1 MILSES
7 YIKRIQKLA
16 GIVIKEN
23 LDNFTA
29 SNTRVPFNIDL
40 MTQAILQGREV
51 GILYKGDD
59 MIAPS
64 GKYRLIYPVAM
75 GMSKAGNRV
84 IRAIHKVGQSESESK
99 STNVRSAEAKNVWR
113 LFKASNI
120 RGMWFTGGFFDFN
133 PNNYN
138 PNDRGMSTVEVSF
151 SLSKAQGYQ
160 KEFLEKQKEAGELK
174 SKVRRFRESGARDLE
189 QPYKNPETRI

>member
-7 YIKRIQKLA
+7 YIKRAQKLA
-16 GIVIKEN
+16 GIVIKESI
-23 LDNFTA
+23 DSFPA

-51 GILYKGDD
+51 GILYKGDE
-59 MIAPS
+59 MMAPS

-84 IRAIHKVGQSESESK
+84 IRAVHKVGQSESESK
-99 STNVRSAEAKNVWR
+99 STSVRSAEAKNVWR
-113 LFKASNI
+113 LFKAGNI
-120 RGMWFTGGFFDFN
+120 RGMWFTGDFFDFN

-138 PNDRGMSTVEVSF
+138 PNDKGMSTVEVSF
-151 SLSKAQGYQ
+151 KLTKAQKYQ
-160 KEFLEKQKEAGELK
+160 QEFLEQQKEAGERK
-174 SKVRRFRESGARDLE
+174 SKIRRFRESGDRDLE
-189 QPYKNPETRI
+189 QPYQNPDTRI

>member
-7 YIKRIQKLA
+7 YIKRAQKLA
-16 GIVIKEN
+16 GIVIKEST
-23 LDNFTA
+23 DSFPA

-51 GILYKGDD
+51 GILYKGDE
-59 MIAPS
+59 MRAPS

-84 IRAIHKVGQSESESK
+84 IRAVHKVGQSESESK
-99 STNVRSAEAKNVWR
+99 STSVRSAEAKNVWR

-120 RGMWFTGGFFDFN
+120 RGMWFTGDFFDFN

-138 PNDRGMSTVEVSF
+138 PNDKGMSTVEVSF
-151 SLSKAQGYQ
+151 KLSKAQKYQ
-160 KEFLEKQKEAGELK
+160 QEFLEQQKEAGERK
-174 SKVRRFRESGARDLE
+174 SKIRRFRESGEREME
-189 QPYKNPETRI
+189 QPYQNPDTRI

>member
-1 MILSES
+1 MLSES
-7 YIKRIQKLA
+7 HIRRNKELA
-16 GIVIKEN
+16 GILIRESAE
-23 LDNFTA
+23 DFSA
-29 SNTRVPFNIDL
+29 SNTRVPFNTDL

-59 MIAPS
+59 MRAPS

-84 IRAIHKVGQSESESK
+84 IRAVHKIGQSESEAG
-99 STNVRSAEAKNVWR
+99 STNIRSAEAKNVWR

-120 RGMWFTGGFFDFN
+120 RGMWFTGDFFDFN
-133 PNNYN
+133 PEKYN

-151 SLSKAQGYQ
+151 NLPKAQRYQ
-160 KEFLEKQKEAGELK
+160 REFLEKQKESDELR
-174 SKVRRFRESGARDLE
+174 SKVRRFREAGARDLE
-189 QPYKNPETRI
+189 QPYSDPETRI

>member
-7 YIKRIQKLA
+7 YIKRAQKLA
-16 GIVIKEN
+16 GIAIKEN
-23 LDNFTA
+23 VDNFTA
-29 SNTRVPFNIDL
+29 SNTRIPFNVDL

-84 IRAIHKVGQSESESK
+84 IRAVHKVGQSESESK
-99 STNVRSAEAKNVWR
+99 SINVRSAEAKNVWR

-120 RGMWFTGGFFDFN
+120 RGMWFTGDFFDFN
-133 PNNYN
+133 PEKYN

-151 SLSKAQGYQ
+151 KLTKAQQYQ
-160 KEFLEKQKEAGELK
+160 KQFLEKQKEAGELR
-174 SKVRRFRESGARDLE
+174 SKVRRFKEAGARDLE
-189 QPYKNPETRI
+189 QPYENPETRI